1 MQREHAHGAFRSG
14 VVARLIAAFLLVSL
28 LPIGILAYLSA
39 RETSGSATEQS
50 EEAHTEA
57 GGEEIL
63 GLPIAHVEVGVA
75 VGSLVFAIAVAA
87 FLGRSL
93 VRPLHELEKAMHR
106 VEGGDL
112 EVRAKTNGRNDEIA
126 HLARSFNSMVEGLER
141 ERLVRDLFGQYVSPE
156 VATLAIERRG
166 RLEGQL
172 VEATVLFVDIR
183 DFTALSERLAPQ
195 MLIRTLN
202 KFLSAASAAV
212 AGEGG
217 MVNKFGGDSILAVFG
232 TPLNPA
238 GDHAARAV
246 RAALTVLAAVDRFN
260 VEERDPDEL
269 DLRVGIGVATGELV
283 AGNVGGDD
291 KVEYTVIGDAVNLA
305 SRLQTLTKESGQRIL
320 VSDVTARAAETV
332 ASFLTVGDVTVRG
345 KREPVHTCA
354 VVEALTGQ

>member
-1 MQREHAHGAFRSG
+1 MG

-39 RETSGSATEQS
+39 RETSGPAPEQS
-50 EEAHTEA
+50 AEAQAEA
-57 GGEEIL
+57 SGEEIL
-63 GLPIAHVEVGVA
+63 GVRIAHVEVGVA
-75 VGSLVFAIAVAA
+75 AASLVLAIATAV

-93 VRPLHELEKAMHR
+93 VRPLRELEGAMHR
-106 VEGGDL
+106 VESGDL
-112 EVRAKTNGRNDEIA
+112 DVRAKTNGRDDEIA
-126 HLARSFNSMVEGLER
+126 HLARSFNRMIEGLER

-156 VATLAIERRG
+156 VAALAIERKG

-183 DFTALSERLAPQ
+183 DFTALAERLAPEV
-195 MLIRTLN
+195 LIRILN
-202 KFLSAASAAV
+202 RFLSAASAAV

-238 GDHAARAV
+238 DDHAGRAV
-246 RAALTVLAAVDRFN
+246 RAALAVLAAVDQFN
-260 VEERDPDEL
+260 AEERGPDNL
-269 DLRVGIGVATGELV
+269 DLRVGIGVATGEIV

-305 SRLQTLTKESGQRIL
+305 SRLETLTKEAGQPIL
-320 VSDVTARAAETV
+320 VSDRTARAAVAV
-332 ASFLTVGDVTVRG
+332 ASFITVGDVAVRG
-345 KREPVHTCA
+345 KRELVHTCA
-354 VVEALTGQ
+354 VVEALTKSLS

>member
-1 MQREHAHGAFRSG
+1 MQGEHAHGALRSG

-39 RETSGSATEQS
+39 RETSGSST

-57 GGEEIL
+57 TGDEIL
-63 GLPIAHVEVGVA
+63 GVPIAHVEVGVA
-75 VGSLVFAIAVAA
+75 VASLVLAIATAA

-93 VRPLHELEKAMHR
+93 VRPLRELEKAMHR
-106 VEGGDL
+106 VESGDL

-126 HLARSFNSMVEGLER
+126 HLAHSFNNMVEGLER

-156 VATLAIERRG
+156 VAALAIERRG

-183 DFTALSERLAPQ
+183 DFTGLSERLAPHL
-195 MLIRTLN
+195 LIRALN
-202 KFLSAASAAV
+202 RFLSAASAAV

-238 GDHAARAV
+238 PDHAAHAV
-246 RAALTVLAAVDRFN
+246 RAALAVLAAVDRFN
-260 VEERDPDEL
+260 AEERDPDHL

-305 SRLQTLTKESGQRIL
+305 SRLQALTKETGQRVL
-320 VSDVTARAAETV
+320 VSDVTARAAGAA
-332 ASFLTVGDVTVRG
+332 ASFSTVGDVTVRG

-354 VVEALTGQ
+354 VVEALTEL